1 MKTLKKVGTIVLGIA
16 IILGLILLEMQYTK
30 TNIDRCINNGVDENI
45 CQELAK

>member
-1 MKTLKKVGTIVLGIA
+1 MKTLRKIGTVILGIG

-30 TNIDRCINNGVDENI
+30 TNIDRCIKNGQDEKI